1 MAEESAIAPFAAA
14 VSEVKGCPYSFKG
27 ELARILCGV
36 IVEVTNVEQ
45 AKIAEET
52 GACCVLLSEPI
63 HRGILRM
70 PDPLLFKEIKKV
82 VSIPVIVK
90 IRVGHFV
97 EAQILDSVDVKHFDE
112 SDEASAADD
121 QNFINK
127 HKFKDSYFVCGCRSL
142 GEALRRIKEGAA
154 MVKTQGD
161 MTSSSGDV
169 AETLRNVRSVMAE
182 IRYLHN
188 MNDDEVFAFSQK
200 IAAPYDLVKETKEIC
215 RLPAIHY
222 AAGGIATPADAALMM
237 QLGCDGIFLGLEI
250 FDCPN
255 PRDRLSGMILA
266 VRNYNNPH
274 VLAQASFGFVDA

>member
-1 MAEESAIAPFAAA
+1 MAEESAITPFAAAGTA
-14 VSEVKGCPYSFKG
+14 VSEVKRRLHSFES
-27 ELARILCGV
+27 ELARIRSGV
-36 IVEVTNVEQ
+36 IVEVKDIKH
-45 AKIAEET
+45 AIIAEET

-97 EAQILDSVDVKHFDE
+97 EAQILDSVGVRHFDE
-112 SDEASAADD
+112 SDKASAADD

-127 HKFKDSYFVCGCRSL
+127 HKFKDSYFVCGCRNL

-161 MTSSSGDV
+161 MSSSSGNI
-169 AETLRNVRSVMAE
+169 AETLRNVRSVMGE

-188 MNDDEVFAFSQK
+188 MNDDEVFAFSKK
-200 IAAPYDLVKETKEIC
+200 IAAPYDLVKETKELG

-222 AAGGIATPADAALMM
+222 AAGGIVTPADAALMM
-237 QLGCDGIFLGLEI
+237 QLGCDGIFLGSEI
-250 FDCPN
+250 FDYPN
-255 PRDRLSGMILA
+255 HRDRLRGMIKA
-266 VRNYNNPH
+266 VRNYNNPE
-274 VLAQASFGFVDA
+274 VLAEG